1 MAQYDLIIVGAGPAG
16 MTAAIYGARADLSV
30 LMLDR
35 LAPGGNIINTNEIQN
50 YPGVGFIN
58 GAELAIQMFEQTQ
71 QLGITFDY
79 RTVVDIREENGEKA
93 VVCLE
98 DDMVYT
104 GRTVIIATGTQSN
117 KLHCEGEEN
126 FTGNG
131 ISWCAICDG
140 AAYRDKDVVVI
151 GGGFAGL
158 EAAMTAAQ
166 RGHRVT
172 LLEQSDAL
180 GGVMAHTEDIWFK
193 YDTGRFRDYLVC
205 QCRKAGVKI
214 RLNTRATRAMLD
226 DMDPDAVIVAVGAE
240 PVIPNIPGV
249 RQDHVWTAIHAYGHE
264 DQLGGRVV
272 LVGGGMVGCETALHL
287 SRLGKQV
294 TLVEMLDVLAPDGI
308 YTERLHTVSYIGQ
321 DPSITVMTD
330 TRCVE
335 ITPEGAVV
343 AGADGQ
349 RQLLPADSVVL
360 SAGMKSL
367 TAERDQFSGLAY
379 DVIPIG
385 DCQKVG
391 TISSATMTAY
401 NAALTIGLDG

>member
-126 FTGNG
+126 YTGNG

-151 GGGFAGL
+151 GVSKDSQTSHQKFAEKYNL
-158 EAAMTAAQ
+158 PFIL
-166 RGHRVT
+166 V
-172 LLEQSDAL
+172 SDPEL
-180 GGVMAHTEDIWFK
+180 
-193 YDTGRFRDYLVC
+193 
-205 QCRKAGVKI
+205 
-214 RLNTRATRAMLD
+214 
-226 DMDPDAVIVAVGAE
+226 
-240 PVIPNIPGV
+240 
-249 RQDHVWTAIHAYGHE
+249 TAI
-264 DQLGGRVV
+264 
-272 LVGGGMVGCETALHL
+272 
-287 SRLGKQV
+287 K
-294 TLVEMLDVLAPDGI
+294 
-308 YTERLHTVSYIGQ
+308 
-321 DPSITVMTD
+321 
-330 TRCVE
+330 
-335 ITPEGAVV
+335 
-343 AGADGQ
+343 
-349 RQLLPADSVVL
+349 
-360 SAGMKSL
+360 
-367 TAERDQFSGLAY
+367 AY
-379 DVIPIG
+379 DVWQEKKLYG
-385 DCQKVG
+385 KVSFG
-391 TISSATMTAY
+391 VVRSTYIIDPEGVIEKVYPKAKPDT
-401 NAALTIGLDG
+401 NAAEILEYLESKNQES